1 MKHVKLQDRST
12 LQSPKRLSYQNY
24 IFLFLIMDREERNTQ
39 DKDTMHARFKP
50 ASPWWA
56 PQLNM
61 SGPCANYKARALTM
75 KG

>member
-50 ASPWWA
+50 ASPW
-56 PQLNM
+56 
-61 SGPCANYKARALTM
+61 
-75 KG
+75 